1 MAIMADPGVKDFLK
15 DPETSLDLDDNAH
28 FFLAKADKIGEP
40 SYLPTDEDILKVRDP
55 TRTI

>member
-40 SYLPTDEDILKVRDP
+40 S
-55 TRTI
+55 